1 MMSGGRY
8 EELGAKV
15 RRAQSELDSVR
26 GVGTID
32 GVTVEVGADNTITSI
47 TGPRAVDP
55 NAVLEAYRIAL
66 GDKQPRVDSAM
77 REVLEDARISQISTF
92 TDMHSGREPA
102 PARRATEDED
112 GVWEQIRQDPLGRR
126 DW

>member
-15 RRAQSELDSVR
+15 RRAQSELEQVR
-26 GVGTID
+26 GLGTVD

-77 REVLEDARISQISTF
+77 REVLEDERISQISTF

-102 PARRATEDED
+102 DSHSDVEDED
-112 GVWEQIRQDPLGRR
+112 GAWEQIRQDPLGRS